1 MGLLGG
7 GTSECGGTSGVGG
20 FGGRDV
26 RLWKDCGGREG
37 WDGWAVG
44 LLGMAGLRSVVALRV
59 GARSW
64 TSGCGGIAGEWDF
77 WELGLLEG

>member
-37 WDGWAVG
+37 GDGWAVG
-44 LLGMAGLRSVVALRV
+44 LLGVAGLRSVV
-59 GARSW
+59 SW
-64 TSGCGGIAGEWDF
+64 ASGCGGTAGEWDF